1 MDQQE
6 SPSAEAHEPTEGSA
20 WAQPP
25 RPAETETGSDHPPTP
40 DGFHSKIR
48 EVGSLMRDPFLG
60 SGGRFIEQ
68 VAAFPTQ
75 GWQEV
80 GEGLIYTLSASNVT
94 PRCQLG
100 AQPPAGHRG
109 LRAVSPTGPE

>member
-1 MDQQE
+1 M
-6 SPSAEAHEPTEGSA
+6 
-20 WAQPP
+20 
-25 RPAETETGSDHPPTP
+25 TETDSSHPPTP
-40 DGFHSKIR
+40 NGFHSKIR
-48 EVGSLMRDPFLG
+48 EVGSLMRDLLLG

-80 GEGLIYTLSASNVT
+80 GAGLIYTLRAKNVT

-100 AQPPAGHRG
+100 AQPPCWAQGSEGSQPHR
-109 LRAVSPTGPE
+109 P